1 MLFVSSLA
9 DPGSSST
16 HRLSWS
22 PAQPSEAGAVILHFQ
37 DDKIKAQRS
46 DVSMPG
52 PSGSRVRE
60 GHVTWPVASLALA
73 EHSDEWV

>member
-1 MLFVSSLA
+1 MQAAAL
-9 DPGSSST
+9 
-16 HRLSWS
+16 HIISWS
-22 PAQPSEAGAVILHFQ
+22 PAQPPEAGAVILHFQ

-60 GHVTWPVASLALA
+60 GHVTWPVASPASS
-73 EHSDEWV
+73 EQSEERV